1 MRPHLDSIGVAP
13 ILGAKHMTTPART
26 FRCPIEIG
34 PRDGSRFQRVV
45 VVAGSENVYSVLPST
60 FLEMMGVSPEWESRF
75 TLPGG
80 GWEMLP
86 MAEVRM
92 RIDGQE
98 RTTICVYG
106 KADGE
111 PMLGRHTLAAFGL
124 ATDHDEQKLVQADMF
139 LS

>member
-1 MRPHLDSIGVAP
+1 
-13 ILGAKHMTTPART
+13 MTTPTNT
-26 FRCPIEIG
+26 FRCPIEIS
-34 PRDGSRFQRVV
+34 PRDGSRFQRVIA
-45 VVAGSENVYSVLPST
+45 VAGSENIYSVLPST
-60 FLEMMGVSPEWESRF
+60 LLEMLGVGTEWESRF

-80 GWEMLP
+80 GWQMLP

-111 PMLGRHTLAAFGL
+111 PILGRHTLAAFGL
-124 ATDHDEQKLVQADMF
+124 AADHSEQKLVPADMF

>member
-1 MRPHLDSIGVAP
+1 
-13 ILGAKHMTTPART
+13 MTTQPST
-26 FRCPIEIG
+26 FRCPIEVG
-34 PRDGSRFQRVV
+34 PRDGVRFQRVI
-45 VVAGSENVYSVLPST
+45 VVAGSENIYSVLPST
-60 FLEMMGVSPEWESRF
+60 LLEMLGVSTEWESRF

-92 RIDGQE
+92 RINGQE
-98 RTTICVYG
+98 RTTVCVYG

-111 PMLGRHTLAAFGL
+111 PTLGRHTLAAFGL
-124 ATDHDEQKLVQADMF
+124 AADHDEQKLVQADMF

>member
-1 MRPHLDSIGVAP
+1 
-13 ILGAKHMTTPART
+13 MTTPSET
-26 FRCPIEIG
+26 FRCSIEIG
-34 PRDGSRFQRVV
+34 PQDGSQFQRVI
-45 VVAGSENVYSVLPST
+45 VVAGSENIYSILPST
-60 FLEMMGVSPEWESRF
+60 LLEMLGVETGWESRF

-80 GWEMLP
+80 GWEILP
-86 MAEVRM
+86 MAEVRV

-111 PMLGRHTLAAFGL
+111 PTLGRHTLAAFGL
-124 ATDHDEQKLVQADMF
+124 AADHAEQKLVQADMF

>member
-1 MRPHLDSIGVAP
+1 
-13 ILGAKHMTTPART
+13 MTTQPNT

-34 PRDGSRFQRVV
+34 PRDGVRFQRVI
-45 VVAGSENVYSVLPST
+45 VVAGSENIYSVLPSAL
-60 FLEMMGVSPEWESRF
+60 LEMLGVTPQWESRF

-92 RIDGQE
+92 RINGEE
-98 RTTICVYG
+98 RTTVCVYG

-111 PMLGRHTLAAFGL
+111 PTLGRHTLTAFGL
-124 ATDHDEQKLVQADMF
+124 AADHGERKLVPADMF

>member
-1 MRPHLDSIGVAP
+1 
-13 ILGAKHMTTPART
+13 MTTPANT
-26 FRCPIEIG
+26 FHCPIEIG
-34 PRDGSRFQRVV
+34 PRDCSRFQRVI
-45 VVAGSENVYSVLPST
+45 VVAGSENIYSVLPSAL
-60 FLEMMGVSPEWESRF
+60 LEMLGVNAEWESRF

-80 GWEMLP
+80 DWEMLP

-92 RIDGQE
+92 RIDGRE

-111 PMLGRHTLAAFGL
+111 PTLGRHTLTAFGL
-124 ATDHDEQKLVQADMF
+124 AADHDEGKLVQADMF

>member
-1 MRPHLDSIGVAP
+1 MS
-13 ILGAKHMTTPART
+13 TPTNT
-26 FRCPIEIG
+26 FLSPIEIG
-34 PRDGSRFQRVV
+34 PRDGARFQRVIA
-45 VVAGSENVYSVLPST
+45 VAGSENVYSVRSST
-60 FLEMMGVSPEWESRF
+60 LLDMLGVGTQWESRF

-92 RIDGQE
+92 RINGEE

-111 PMLGRHTLAAFGL
+111 PILGRHTLAAFGL
-124 ATDHDEQKLVQADMF
+124 AADHDEQKLVQADMF
-139 LS
+139 SS

>member
-1 MRPHLDSIGVAP
+1 
-13 ILGAKHMTTPART
+13 MTTQPST

-34 PRDGSRFQRVV
+34 PRDGSRFQRVI
-45 VVAGSENVYSVLPST
+45 VVAGSENIYSVLPST
-60 FLEMMGVSPEWESRF
+60 LLEMIGVAAGWESRF

-92 RIDGQE
+92 RINGQE

-106 KADGE
+106 KAAGE
-111 PMLGRHTLAAFGL
+111 PTLGRHTLAAFGL
-124 ATDHDEQKLVQADMF
+124 AADHEERKLVPADMF
-139 LS
+139 LT

>member
-1 MRPHLDSIGVAP
+1 MS
-13 ILGAKHMTTPART
+13 TPTNT
-26 FRCPIEIG
+26 FRCPVEIG
-34 PRDGSRFQRVV
+34 PRDGSRFQRVISV
-45 VVAGSENVYSVLPST
+45 NGSENIYSVLSST
-60 FLEMMGVSPEWESRF
+60 LLGMLGVGTQWESRF

-92 RIDGQE
+92 RINGEE

-111 PMLGRHTLAAFGL
+111 PILGRHTLAAFGL
-124 ATDHDEQKLVQADMF
+124 AADHDEQKLVQADMF